1 MIKILGIAGS
11 LRAKSY
17 NAALLRAAVQLQPEG
32 LLPLFAQQLAST
44 QLDQPP
50 INLLQG
56 AFAQQ
61 SGFAADWGAWRV
73 AAVLAG
79 VLLVTHLGAQ
89 GIELWRLK
97 SAEKKLDAEITQVF
111 HQAMPDVHS
120 TANARQ
126 QMEGRLGLIRGGAGA
141 SGSLLYSLGAVG
153 GALSQVPSTSVAN
166 INYRDTVLD
175 LKLTAPDVAS
185 LDQVMK
191 LVAQRGLAASLEGT
205 SQQGT
210 QFEGR
215 LQIKG
220 AGKT

>member
-1 MIKILGIAGS
+1 
-11 LRAKSY
+11 
-17 NAALLRAAVQLQPEG
+17 VQVLPDG
-32 LLPLFAQQLAST
+32 LLPLFAQQLASPEPT
-44 QLDQPP
+44 HPP

-56 AFAQQ
+56 AFARQQ
-61 SGFAADWGAWRV
+61 GFAADWGAWRI

-89 GIELWRLK
+89 GIELWRMQR
-97 SAEKKLDAEITQVF
+97 AEKAIDADMARVF
-111 HQAMPDVHS
+111 HQAMPDAHNV
-120 TANARQ
+120 ANARA
-126 QMEGRLGLIRGGAGA
+126 QMEGRLGLARTGGG
-141 SGSLLYSLGAVG
+141 GLLDSLGALG
-153 GALSQVPSTSVAN
+153 GALTQVPSTSVGN

-175 LKLTAPDVAS
+175 LKITAPDVAS

-210 QFEGR
+210 HFEGR